1 MTDNVGRPWTI
12 GNVRLF
18 DGERLHD
25 NAVVTIEG
33 KTVAAVDTGAG
44 WRGTVNVDGRGGLL
58 MPGLIDAHVHVT
70 TPEDLHQLAAHG
82 ITTALDMA
90 SHSVSG
96 LRRLRDAAGSTDLR
110 TAGPPASAPGGMH
123 TRLMGFPLDSAVSGP
138 GDAERFVAARAA
150 EGSDY
155 VKIIVEPPQ
164 APAALDADTVSAL
177 VRFSRQHGLL
187 SVAHAA
193 AHSAVELAVGATVD
207 VVTHAPLDRRLDDAL
222 VARMADQGTVSVPTL
237 TMMRAVSQLPPG
249 SPAYRPGMDLTHAIQ
264 SVTAIRAAA
273 VRLLV
278 GTDANTAPGTIVNVP
293 PGRSMH
299 DELALLLD
307 VGLSPLEALASATSL
322 TADTFGL
329 NDRGL
334 VTPGR
339 RADLV
344 LLAGDPLTDI
354 ADSRSIVDVW
364 IGGVRLPREPAE
376 ARVTTQP

>member
-1 MTDNVGRPWTI
+1 MTRDLGRRWTI

-18 DGERLHD
+18 DGERQHD

-33 KTVAAVDTGAG
+33 RTVTGVDTGAG
-44 WRGTVNVDGRGGLL
+44 SPGTVDVDGRGGLL

-70 TPEDLHQLAAHG
+70 APEDPQQLAAHG

-96 LRRLRDAAGSTDLR
+96 LRRLRDASASTDLR
-110 TAGPPASAPGGMH
+110 TAGPPASAAGGVH
-123 TRLMGFPLDSAVSGP
+123 TRLMGFPLDSVVSGP

-150 EGSDY
+150 EGSDH

-164 APAALDADTVSAL
+164 APAALDADTVAAL
-177 VRFSRQHGLL
+177 VRCSRQYELL

-193 AHSAVELAVGATVD
+193 AHSAVELAVGASVD
-207 VVTHAPLDRRLDDAL
+207 VVTHTPLDRRLDAAV
-222 VARMADQGTVSVPTL
+222 VARMADQGTVCVPTL

-264 SVTAIRAAA
+264 SVTALRAAG
-273 VRLLV
+273 VRLLT
-278 GTDANTAPGTIVNVP
+278 GTDANTAPGTIVNVS
-293 PGRSMH
+293 PGRSLH
-299 DELALLLD
+299 DELALLVD
-307 VGLSPLEALASATSL
+307 AGLSPLEALISATSL
-322 TADTFGL
+322 PADIFGL
-329 NDRGL
+329 NDRGR

-344 LLAGDPLTDI
+344 LLSGNPLTTI

-364 IGGVRLPREPAE
+364 IGGVQLPRQPAI
-376 ARVTTQP
+376 